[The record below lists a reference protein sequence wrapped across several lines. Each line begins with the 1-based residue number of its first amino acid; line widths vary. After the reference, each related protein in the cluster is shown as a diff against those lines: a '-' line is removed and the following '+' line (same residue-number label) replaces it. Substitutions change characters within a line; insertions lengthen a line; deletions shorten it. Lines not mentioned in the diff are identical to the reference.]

1 MLKETPV
8 LFKAI
13 DADDF
18 NQKESRRRGIP
29 FPPKEV
35 EDTLMSD
42 PRTIKVNR
50 DMLISE
56 MMFESRRNLNI
67 KRPKIKDSVLGK
79 LKNGLATPAL
89 LIMLKRNSKEID
101 KYLAKHCGVPLPNN
115 SIREEQGESDQ
126 EIPKKKLQ
134 EPQFK

>member
-1 MLKETPV
+1 MTPE
-8 LFKAI
+8 LRKAI

-29 FPPKEV
+29 FPPKEI
-35 EDTLMSD
+35 EDTLQSD
-42 PRTIKVNR
+42 PRTIKVNH
-50 DMLISE
+50 DMLIKE

-79 LKNGLATPAL
+79 LRNGLATPAL

-101 KYLAKHCGVPLPNN
+101 KYLEKHCGVAPP
-115 SIREEQGESDQ
+115 S
-126 EIPKKKLQ
+126 KT
-134 EPQFK
+134 